1 MVHTMPIGK
10 IGNYKIWLTNTIGKT
25 GRQMYK
31 INNNKGFTII
41 EMLTVIA
48 IIGILAS
55 IATPSFQRSVIRAR
69 ETSLRNSLFVL
80 RDVLDQY
87 YADHGDYPETLEA
100 LTEKRYIR
108 SVPKDPFTGSD
119 ETWILIP
126 PEGEDLS
133 GIYDI
138 HSGSNK
144 ISLYGTPYNEW

>member
-87 YADHGDYPETLEA
+87 YADRGDYPETLEA

-108 SVPKDPFTGSD
+108 SVPIDPFTGSD

-126 PEGEDLS
+126 PEG
-133 GIYDI
+133 
-138 HSGSNK
+138 
-144 ISLYGTPYNEW
+144 